1 MLNKLLFYFTIVIS
15 IEENTINYLL
25 LLHWNSHALPR
36 YMHSLH
42 VYHIEA
48 QRYYV
53 VKVSSREWSSLSVA
67 RILSPNGRLQCY
79 VRIETLSAALR
90 CISMVYMQCSIM

>member
-53 VKVSSREWSSLSVA
+53 VKVSSREWSSRTITMLCSY
-67 RILSPNGRLQCY
+67 RNIICCF
-79 VRIETLSAALR
+79 E
-90 CISMVYMQCSIM
+90 VY